1 MMRQPTFLSL
11 LVLYHAAFASPSPD
25 SDLSIRSPNDCE
37 AVTVIISILS
47 QYKAS
52 ATSFC
57 SSFISISV
65 ATVTST
71 NVFPILFLEIYEGVA
86 DFRRL

>member
-1 MMRQPTFLSL
+1 MFFSILLLFNVAFGAPSL
-11 LVLYHAAFASPSPD
+11 GSELG
-25 SDLSIRSPNDCE
+25 IRSSNNCE
-37 AVTVIISILS
+37 AVTVIISVLS

-57 SSFISISV
+57 SSFISIPV

-71 NVFPILFLEIYEGVA
+71 NVLWILFLEKYERVA
-86 DFRRL
+86 DFRRS

>member
-1 MMRQPTFLSL
+1 MMGQLAFLSL
-11 LVLYHAAFASPSPD
+11 LVLYHAAFGSPSPD

-47 QYKAS
+47 QYQAS

-57 SSFISISV
+57 SLFISIPV

-71 NVFPILFLEIYEGVA
+71 KKKSILFLAIYEGVTE
-86 DFRRL
+86 FRRL